1 MASYVGDKFG
11 QQDVDK
17 LVSILLEI
25 FKQKLGIYMA
35 YPENDSIGTAVL
47 CHIAERV

>member
-17 LVSILLEI
+17 LVSILLDI
-25 FKQKLGIYMA
+25 FKQILGIY
-35 YPENDSIGTAVL
+35 TAFLKMTLSALL
-47 CHIAERV
+47 CCVAERV